1 MEDSLYLTRPGGRYL
16 PTRLSQGPWAPDR
29 QHGGPVAA
37 LLACVLES
45 AAPPGWLT
53 PQLTVDFLSAVP
65 MAELAANVEVV
76 KDGHRARSLDAT
88 LADEGQVFARAR
100 AWQVAP
106 GRIPDTAVPRSGAKP
121 ATADPVTPD
130 AVTADA
136 AAAEPTAPGSAT
148 PDPAADPAAA
158 AAAPPPLPEESSY
171 GRASFRFG
179 YQEAVETRFVR
190 GSFRERAPAT
200 AWARLLVPLLPDAAC
215 SPLQRVAAVAD
226 FGSGI
231 SAILDR
237 AAWNYHNLDLSLHLH
252 RQPAGEWICLEAAS
266 LVGPDATGTC
276 LTMLHD
282 ATGPVGA
289 AAQSLLV
296 TAARR

>member
-1 MEDSLYLTRPGGRYL
+1 MDDSLYTARPGGRYV
-16 PTRLSQGPWAPDR
+16 PTKLTQGPWAADR

-65 MAELAANVEVV
+65 IAELSTDVEVV
-76 KDGHRARSLDAT
+76 KDGRRARCVNASLGHD
-88 LADEGQVFARAR
+88 GRVFARAR

-106 GRIPDTAVPRSGAKP
+106 GRIPETAF
-121 ATADPVTPD
+121 
-130 AVTADA
+130 
-136 AAAEPTAPGSAT
+136 PGSAAT
-148 PDPAADPAAA
+148 PATSHSAATPTHAAADPAMGS
-158 AAAPPPLPEESSY
+158 AAPPPLPEESSY

-179 YQEAVETRFVR
+179 YQEAVEMRFVR

-200 AWARLLVPLLPDAAC
+200 AWARLRVPLLPGTVC
-215 SPLQRVAAVAD
+215 SPLQRVAALAD

-252 RQPAGEWICLEAAS
+252 RQLAGEWVCLESAS
-266 LVGPDATGTC
+266 LVGPEGTGNC
-276 LTMLHD
+276 LTTLHD
-282 ATGPVGA
+282 AAGPVGA

-296 TAARR
+296 TAAAARGSAPHP